1 MFQVAAMFEAA
12 AMLDAAAML
21 HAVCR
26 LRRRS
31 SRAAAIRF
39 VRGRAGGAL
48 IGGRVASRQRIVL
61 AIVQPANSVAV
72 ESCFLDFEMRAE
84 QMRGRQFLDRKADR
98 FRGLGETP
106 IGHRPAS
113 LSAACR
119 KQLRRGA
126 IVKSIHV
133 QCLEC
138 CATSPG
144 RRRMLCGAGP
154 DGQERAGKASEL
166 HPAGGAG
173 GNPSSQ
179 SWWYARVS
187 SDRCM
192 RSSSSRSVADLA
204 LTAKA
209 PHAAASRRCFKALD
223 VSGNVS
229 SDVSSP
235 ADIALSFV
243 FRRERKCLSAIGA
256 WIPLSDVGYA
266 NDPES
271 IHLLYH
277 QTYRILPRPLFKL
290 LNRSTMKFED
300 TTSYP
305 RICRQARLPA
315 TACPGLSETTATS
328 TVSPR

>member
-1 MFQVAAMFEAA
+1 
-12 AMLDAAAML
+12 
-21 HAVCR
+21 
-26 LRRRS
+26 
-31 SRAAAIRF
+31 
-39 VRGRAGGAL
+39 
-48 IGGRVASRQRIVL
+48 
-61 AIVQPANSVAV
+61 
-72 ESCFLDFEMRAE
+72 
-84 QMRGRQFLDRKADR
+84 
-98 FRGLGETP
+98 
-106 IGHRPAS
+106 
-113 LSAACR
+113 
-119 KQLRRGA
+119 
-126 IVKSIHV
+126 
-133 QCLEC
+133 
-138 CATSPG
+138 
-144 RRRMLCGAGP
+144 MLCGAGP

-209 PHAAASRRCFKALD
+209 PHTAASRRCFKALD

-243 FRRERKCLSAIGA
+243 FRRERKYLSAIGA

-277 QTYRILPRPLFKL
+277 QTYIILPRPLFKL